1 MQIHYFQR
9 YHSKENVATANTM
22 LMLSRLYNYSSDK
35 FFSMLNESILDFNQN
50 GNPEIKFELQKVS
63 SKSVPDAVI
72 SQPSF
77 KIVVETKLYG
87 QFCMQQLENHLF
99 EFQAEDMQ
107 LLLTLDP
114 SPIDRSTQDNIL
126 QLLTDHNKNNHKSIH
141 HRHLTFKDLIEAIEN
156 IIDPRDT
163 DILSIFEDFKSYCIS
178 DNLIP
183 NSYKWLRAVASSAT
197 LSDNL
202 ESNLIYEKESLNISN
217 HGYIG
222 LYSQKRIN
230 AIGKLY
236 KTILAKEEFGKL
248 VFKSELEGESV
259 TPDEEERITKAIN
272 KGSSHGY
279 DLKNHSHRY
288 FMVEKFYPTNF
299 VKSSKNPIPKSK
311 YFDLEELLQ
320 CKDLPS
326 TEEIAKILDGKEWE

>member
-35 FFSMLNESILDFNQN
+35 FFSMLNESMLDFSQN
-50 GNPEIKFELQKVS
+50 NNPEIKFELQKVS
-63 SKSVPDAVI
+63 AKSVPDAVI
-72 SQPSF
+72 SQSSF

-87 QFCMQQLENHLF
+87 QFYMQQLENHLY
-99 EFQAEDMQ
+99 EFKSEDTQ

-114 SPIDRSTQDNIL
+114 SPIDHSTQENIS
-126 QLLTDHNKNNHKSIH
+126 QLLDNHNKTHHQNIH
-141 HRHLTFKDLIEAIEN
+141 HRHLTFKDLIEAIEA

-163 DILSIFEDFKSYCIS
+163 DILSVFEDFKNYCVS

-183 NSYKWLRAVASSAT
+183 NSDKWLRAVASSQT
-197 LSDNL
+197 MSDNL
-202 ESNLIYEKESLNISN
+202 EANLIYEKESLSVSN

-222 LYSQKRIN
+222 LYSNKRIN
-230 AIGKLY
+230 AIGRLY
-236 KTILAKEEFGKL
+236 KTILAKEEDGQI
-248 VFKSELEGESV
+248 VFKSETNEPV
-259 TPDEEERITKAIN
+259 TQDEKQRILLAISKGPDHN
-272 KGSSHGY
+272 Y
-279 DLKNHSHRY
+279 DLKNYSHRY
-288 FMVEKFYPTNF
+288 FMVEKFYTTNF
-299 VKSSKNPIPKSK
+299 IKSSKNPIPKSK

-326 TEEIAKILDGKEWE
+326 AEEIADTLNGKEWE

>member
-1 MQIHYFQR
+1 
-9 YHSKENVATANTM
+9 M

-35 FFSMLNESILDFNQN
+35 FYSMLNESILDFNQN

-63 SKSVPDAVI
+63 PKSVPDAVI
-72 SQPSF
+72 SQNSF
-77 KIVVETKLYG
+77 KIVIETKLYG
-87 QFCMQQLENHLF
+87 QFSMQQLENHLADF
-99 EFQAEDMQ
+99 NSEDIQ

-114 SPIDRSTQDNIL
+114 SPLDSITHSAIE
-126 QLLTDHNKNNHKSIH
+126 QLLSEYNKTNNKNIY
-141 HRHLTFKDLIEAIEN
+141 HRHLTFKTLIEAIEN
-156 IIDPRDT
+156 IIDTRDT
-163 DILSIFEDFKSYCIS
+163 DILSVFEDFKNYCIN

-183 NSYKWLRAVASSAT
+183 NSYKWLRAVASSTT
-197 LSDNL
+197 LDDNL

-222 LYSQKRIN
+222 LYSNKRIN

-236 KTILAKEEFGKL
+236 KTILAKEEAGQL
-248 VFKSELEGESV
+248 VFKSETIDAPV
-259 TPDEEERITKAIN
+259 TPDEKQRIQNAIN
-272 KGSSHGY
+272 KGAQHGY
-279 DLKNHSHRY
+279 DLKNNSHRY

-299 VKSSKNPIPKSK
+299 LKKSKNPIPKSK

-326 TEEIAKILDGKEWE
+326 TKDIANILNGKEWE